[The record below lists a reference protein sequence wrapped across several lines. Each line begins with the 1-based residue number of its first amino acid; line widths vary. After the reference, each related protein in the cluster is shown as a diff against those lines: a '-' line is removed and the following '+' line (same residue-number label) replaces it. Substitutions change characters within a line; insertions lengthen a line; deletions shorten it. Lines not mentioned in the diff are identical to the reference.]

1 MKKRGQRTAQE
12 FQGASR
18 PGTLRISALIE
29 TLCAAHLTSYVDSPF
44 QDRGGIF
51 IVGPPSVLKSTLLD
65 IVARNYNDAI
75 SVSDV
80 NARTLDD
87 LRDQIAAKAIR
98 TLVIPEWRK
107 LYERHTYTSS
117 NVEGTVRALVGEGF
131 GAASFGD
138 GRINQMKARCTLL
151 SAMQPKF
158 QAEHFK
164 AWEDSG
170 FNRRF
175 LWSLVRMNDPQ
186 ILDRAVEDWK
196 LLEFGIAHIP
206 PAPFGSSIPN
216 TTTHVERAEMR
227 RLVKYQPGG
236 STAIQFSLLC
246 KLLAVFKWWYKLMKR
261 RDREALVTVRA
272 FAQTLGKEGA
282 ELVL

>member
-1 MKKRGQRTAQE
+1 MTKRVQRSQN
-12 FQGASR
+12 FQGVSP
-18 PGTLRISALIE
+18 PGTLRISSLIE
-29 TLCAAHLTSYVDSPF
+29 TLCAAHLTSYVESPF

-75 SVSDV
+75 SVSDI

-98 TLVIPEWRK
+98 TLVIPEYRK
-107 LYERHTYTSS
+107 LHERHTYTSS
-117 NVEGTVRALVGEGF
+117 NVEGTIRALVGEGF

-186 ILDRAVEDWK
+186 ILDRAVEDWQ

-206 PAPFGSSIPN
+206 PVPSSIPN
-216 TTTHVERAEMR
+216 LTTREERAEMR

-236 STAIQFSLLC
+236 SASIQFAFMC
-246 KLLAVFKWWYKLMKR
+246 KLLSVFKWWYKLMKR
-261 RDREALVTVRA
+261 RDRDALAQVRA